1 MIAECFIDTNIL
13 LYAVSSDPDER
24 TKRDKARAVLSGK
37 SVGLSTQVIG
47 EFYEN
52 ATRKLRPR
60 LTHDQA
66 LSILEPLFTLPIQ
79 PITIEV
85 VRHALEIK
93 KRFQLR
99 YWDACILAA
108 ANAMDAR
115 TVFSE
120 DLSHE
125 QEYDQV
131 KVVNP
136 FAD

>member
-13 LYAVSSDPDER
+13 LYAVSNDPDER
-24 TKRDKARAVLSGK
+24 TKRDKARTVLSGK

-66 LSILEPLFTLPIQ
+66 VSILEPLFTLPIQ

-85 VRHALEIK
+85 VRHTLEIK
-93 KRFQLR
+93 NRFQLR

-120 DLSHE
+120 DLSHG

>member
-66 LSILEPLFTLPIQ
+66 LSILEPLFTLSLIH
-79 PITIEV
+79 I
-85 VRHALEIK
+85 
-93 KRFQLR
+93 
-99 YWDACILAA
+99 
-108 ANAMDAR
+108 
-115 TVFSE
+115 
-120 DLSHE
+120 
-125 QEYDQV
+125 
-131 KVVNP
+131 
-136 FAD
+136 